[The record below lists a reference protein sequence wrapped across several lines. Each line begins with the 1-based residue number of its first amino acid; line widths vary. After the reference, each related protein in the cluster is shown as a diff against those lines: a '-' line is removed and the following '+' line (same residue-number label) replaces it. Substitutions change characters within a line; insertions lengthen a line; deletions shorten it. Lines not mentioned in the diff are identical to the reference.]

1 MKGLMVRWYRNIY
14 RTHITSS
21 TNIPFL
27 CLIKFL
33 FIYLYIYI
41 YVYIYIYI
49 YVRYWINKNYIKCT
63 VIMNTKQL
71 LDCIQLSENQRGQI

>member
-27 CLIKFL
+27 CLTKFL

-41 YVYIYIYI
+41 YIYIYI
-49 YVRYWINKNYIKCT
+49 Y
-63 VIMNTKQL
+63 M
-71 LDCIQLSENQRGQI
+71 LDIG

>member
-27 CLIKFL
+27 CLTKFL
-33 FIYLYIYI
+33 FIYL
-41 YVYIYIYI
+41 YI

-63 VIMNTKQL
+63 VIMNTKQH

>member
-33 FIYLYIYI
+33 FIYL
-41 YVYIYIYI
+41 YIYIYI